1 MHWNQWTFLDVI
13 FAVIVLVSMGL
24 ALRKGLAREI
34 ISLVALIG
42 GFFLAAFYY
51 PAVGRWFAEV
61 ARTEAV
67 ASLIG
72 FIVIFVA
79 CLLVGA
85 VAAFLVN
92 RFVKMASLEWVDRL
106 MGAVFGFLRGWAVC
120 SIIALALIAFPVR
133 GDTLARSLFA
143 PYLLAGAR
151 AAVLLVPHDLKD
163 KFNQEYRKI
172 LQGWNQH
179 RSTV

>member
-1 MHWNQWTFLDVI
+1 
-13 FAVIVLVSMGL
+13 
-24 ALRKGLAREI
+24 
-34 ISLVALIG
+34 
-42 GFFLAAFYY
+42 
-51 PAVGRWFAEV
+51 
-61 ARTEAV
+61 V